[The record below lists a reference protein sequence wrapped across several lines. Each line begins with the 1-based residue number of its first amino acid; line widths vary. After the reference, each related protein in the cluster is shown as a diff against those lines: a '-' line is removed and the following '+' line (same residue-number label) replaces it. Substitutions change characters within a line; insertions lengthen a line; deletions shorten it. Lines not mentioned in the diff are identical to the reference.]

1 MYQEKRIAVIIAAA
15 GSGTRMGSGISKQ
28 YLTIGDEMVLAKTLK
43 VFGAHPYI
51 DDIFIVVRKED
62 MEFCRQELVK
72 KLKPAKLRAVV
83 TGGKERQESVY
94 NGLKAI
100 QKLIGRWPVDYVLVH
115 DGARPFVSADE
126 INRLTEA
133 AVNNQAAA
141 LGVPVKDTI
150 KRSDGKFFLETL
162 DRNTLFAVQTPQGFQ
177 RELLLEA
184 HERARIDQRF
194 ATDDASLVEFLGKKV
209 CLVAGSYDNIKITTR
224 EDLPLAQTIEW
235 KSGSG
240 YDVHRFTE
248 GRPLILGGVPVF
260 SEQGLLGHSDADVLT
275 HAIMDAL
282 LGAAG
287 LGDIGSH
294 FPDSEAK
301 YKGCSSLV
309 LLGRVR
315 ELLLAKGFSIENID
329 ATLIGERPKI
339 APYAAEIRATLGKT
353 LGVAEE
359 RINIKGTTTEGLG
372 FCGREEGLAASAIA
386 MLSRKQPFK
395 QNRGGTE
402 HL

>member
-28 YLTIGDEMVLAKTLK
+28 YLTIGDDMVLAKTLQ
-43 VFGAHPYI
+43 VFGTHPFI
-51 DDIFIVVRKED
+51 DDIFLVVRSED

-72 KLKPAKLRAVV
+72 KLRPAKLRAVI
-83 TGGKERQESVY
+83 TGGKERQDSVY
-94 NGLKAI
+94 NAL
-100 QKLIGRWPVDYVLVH
+100 QTMQRLIDRWPDDYVLVH

-126 INRLTEA
+126 ISRLTAA
-133 AVNNQAAA
+133 AVEHQAAA

-150 KRSDGKFFLETL
+150 KRSDGKVFLETL

-184 HERARIDQRF
+184 HEKARSEKRLS
-194 ATDDASLVEFLGKKV
+194 TDDAALVEFIGKKV
-209 CLVAGSYDNIKITTR
+209 CLVPGSYDNIKITTR
-224 EDLPLAQTIEW
+224 EDLPQTETFEW
-235 KSGSG
+235 RSGSG
-240 YDVHRFTE
+240 YDVHRFTKD
-248 GRPLILGGVPVF
+248 RPLVLGGVSVF

-287 LGDIGSH
+287 LGDIGTH
-294 FPDSEAK
+294 FPDSEVK

-315 ELLLAKGFSIENID
+315 ELLLSKGFLVENID
-329 ATLIGERPKI
+329 ATLIGEQPKI
-339 APYAAEIRATLGKT
+339 APYAAEIRTTLGKT
-353 LGVAEE
+353 LGIPAE

-372 FCGREEGLAASAIA
+372 FCGRREGLAASATA
-386 MLSRKQPFK
+386 MLSRSKSSK
-395 QNRGGTE
+395 
-402 HL
+402 

>member
-28 YLTIGDEMVLAKTLK
+28 YLTIGDEMVLAKTLR

-51 DDIFIVVRKED
+51 DDIFLVVRKED
-62 MEFCRQELVK
+62 IEFCRQDLVK
-72 KLKPAKLRAVV
+72 KLQPAKLRAVV
-83 TGGKERQESVY
+83 AGGKERQESVY
-94 NGLKAI
+94 NALKTI
-100 QKLIGRWPVDYVLVH
+100 QRFVDRWPVDYVLVH

-126 INRLTEA
+126 ISRLTEA

-150 KRSDGKFFLETL
+150 KRSDGKVILETL
-162 DRNTLFAVQTPQGFQ
+162 DRDSLFAVQTPQGFQ

-184 HERARIDQRF
+184 HEMAITDQRF
-194 ATDDASLVEFLGKKV
+194 ATDDAALVEFLGKKV

-224 EDLPLAQTIEW
+224 DDLPRPENIEW
-235 KSGSG
+235 RSGTG

-248 GRPLILGGVPVF
+248 GRPLILGGVSVF

-294 FPDSEAK
+294 FPDSDTI

-315 ELLLAKGFSIENID
+315 EMVLSKGFFIENID
-329 ATLIGERPKI
+329 ATLIGEQPKI
-339 APYAAEIRATLGKT
+339 APYSAEIRANLGKT
-353 LGVAEE
+353 LEIPAD

-372 FCGREEGLAASAIA
+372 FCGRREGLAASAIA
-386 MLSRKQPFK
+386 MLSRKQPLK
-395 QNRGGTE
+395 
-402 HL
+402 